1 LVQPLSQKS
10 VSCSDKVNVLLFRK
24 TIKTEKMKTYSISQ
38 RIASLTIFLIIIS
51 AIETHSQQVI
61 IFNDGTESKAFIT
74 YQSRDTVKYYLV
86 SKPEILYV
94 ETMDHIRRIIPMNPS
109 MDIPDSLSYSQCKKK
124 YVHYRKMI
132 IGGSI
137 LFSFGGVLTGLG
149 IAGLVSLSDEHHE
162 LTDFAKVI
170 CATATSI
177 GVVGVIT
184 GIAMTVK
191 GALNMQKYKEK
202 LHGFSFD
209 LKYTPQVKG
218 ISVAYRF

>member
-1 LVQPLSQKS
+1 
-10 VSCSDKVNVLLFRK
+10 
-24 TIKTEKMKTYSISQ
+24 MKTCSIPKCIS
-38 RIASLTIFLIIIS
+38 SLTVFILIITS
-51 AIETHSQQVI
+51 AIETRCQQVI
-61 IFNDGTESKAFIT
+61 IFTDGTKSNVFIT
-74 YQSRDTVKYYLV
+74 YQSKDTVKYYLV
-86 SKPEILYV
+86 SVPETVYV

-149 IAGLVSLSDEHHE
+149 IAGLVSLSDENDDD
-162 LTDFAKVI
+162 LTDFATVV

-177 GVVGVIT
+177 GVVGVLT
-184 GIAMTVK
+184 GIAMTVS